1 MTFEWLLPLLFGLML
16 LVGELLRGQG
26 DVSVQG
32 ERDFRLSSLLLLVC
46 ILGYT
51 APIFSRFLQYFQLN
65 LCVYFA
71 NRLHRM
77 PDRTRRLL
85 LPVCLLAFAVYD
97 CTIHLL
103 RTPEWYTTYPFVFC
117 WSP

>member
-1 MTFEWLLPLLFGLML
+1 MSF
-16 LVGELLRGQG
+16 
-26 DVSVQG
+26 
-32 ERDFRLSSLLLLVC
+32 LLLVVC
-46 ILGYT
+46 VLGYT

-77 PDRTRRLL
+77 SIQTRKILL
-85 LPVCLLAFAVYD
+85 LASLAAFAAYA
-97 CTIHLL
+97 CTIHLF

-117 WSP
+117 WDH